1 MQSLEGEKRMS
12 VTEETRRESYYKTDR
27 STRQIEVLGA
37 FRKYGKMTANEC
49 AKRLG
54 YTCLLY
60 TSTGG
65 TNPVSGVVIW
75 KREISNKS
83 ALLFPTNA
91 TNNCHINTSFT
102 LRHFGKRLLFLKYE
116 PYLIHRQSKSAVGN

>member
-27 STRQIEVLGA
+27 NTRQIEVLGA

-54 YTCLLY
+54 YTDGNRVKPRITEL
-60 TSTGG
+60 
-65 TNPVSGVVIW
+65 
-75 KREISNKS
+75 KNKG
-83 ALLFPTNA
+83 LLFET
-91 TNNCHINTSFT
+91 
-102 LRHFGKRLLFLKYE
+102 GEKRYDPDTKRNGAVFDIYDKELK
-116 PYLIHRQSKSAVGN
+116 S